1 MFVWCTDVT
10 GKLDIDAF
18 VKKLA
23 EEYKVAVISG
33 DVFMPAGGKSHSF
46 RLNFT
51 VPEKDEIK
59 KGVEGIGKAL
69 A

>member
-1 MFVWCTDVT
+1 M
-10 GKLDIDAF
+10 A
-18 VKKLA
+18 
-23 EEYKVAVISG
+23 VAVISG

-59 KGVEGIGKAL
+59 KGVEAIGKAL